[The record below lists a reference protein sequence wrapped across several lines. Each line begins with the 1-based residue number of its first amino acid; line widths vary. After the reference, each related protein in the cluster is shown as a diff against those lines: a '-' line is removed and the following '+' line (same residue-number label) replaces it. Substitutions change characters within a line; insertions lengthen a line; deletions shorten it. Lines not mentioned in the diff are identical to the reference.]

1 MNTINTSKKQKPIIS
16 MVKLENEIFKYI
28 NDIRTHPDE
37 FAKSLMREDNKPQ
50 IRHFLQSFSRFGL
63 GKIQPLQR
71 NPQLEK
77 CAKEMLTTIILHDN
91 GTDIIKFTLEEKEK
105 YRLKNRLIR
114 IEQYDRNYHEFVVF
128 DANDADEVIKKI
140 ILNKNYQDKLFDPR
154 MGICGIAC
162 DILPSNRICSVIDLV
177 DTFNSYNRVNYR
189 VYNDENIE
197 DEENYE
203 NVKYRKKFET
213 RSYNPHK
220 TEYTK
225 IIKEPGG
232 YIYEREYID
241 NVVPKYVD
249 KVSKFNVIR
258 NDMGVEELKKNFQ
271 PRGYSHNTYNPKRYE
286 YLEEK
291 EEINDINDDDV
302 AYSNAGSNIIINPFE
317 DTEGTIEYP
326 MKYSTKTTPIKK
338 YAPFQIPSQ
347 TVSRRKN
354 RTNTVNYKTESNYST
369 KYNMPSSE
377 VREIKSL
384 FAKQKPHVSY
394 QEEIIPDID
403 GTLVNVMAKK
413 TVFKDGSKLIEY
425 DV

>member
-1 MNTINTSKKQKPIIS
+1 MNDINTSKKHRPQIS
-16 MVKLENEIFKYI
+16 MVKLENEILRYI

-37 FAKSLMREDNKPQ
+37 FARSLMKEDNNPQ
-50 IRHFLQSFSRFGL
+50 IRNFLQSFSRFGL

-71 NPQLEK
+71 NSQLEK
-77 CAKEMLTTIILHDN
+77 CAREMLTTIILHDN
-91 GTDIIKFTLEEKEK
+91 GIDIIKVTPEEKEN

-114 IEQYDRNYHEFVVF
+114 IEQYNRNYHEFVVF
-128 DANDADEVIKKI
+128 GANDADEVIRKI
-140 ILNKNYQDKLFDPR
+140 IFNKNYQDKLFDPR

-203 NVKYRKKFET
+203 NVKFRKKFET

-232 YIYEREYID
+232 YIYETEY
-241 NVVPKYVD
+241 VEKTVPKY
-249 KVSKFNVIR
+249 SKFNINR
-258 NDMGVEELKKNFQ
+258 NDMKVEELKKNFQ
-271 PRGYSHNTYNPKRYE
+271 PRGYSHKTYNPRRYE
-286 YLEEK
+286 YLEER
-291 EEINDINDDDV
+291 EEINNSNDDDI

-317 DTEGTIEYP
+317 DTEGTIETP
-326 MKYSTKTTPIKK
+326 LKYSTKTTPIKK
-338 YAPFQIPSQ
+338 YVAFQPPSQ
-347 TVSRRKN
+347 TVTRRKF
-354 RTNTVNYKTESNYST
+354 RTNTINYKSDKNYAT
-369 KYNMPSSE
+369 KYNMPTSE
-377 VREIKSL
+377 GREIKSL
-384 FAKQKPHVSY
+384 FAKQKPGVTY
-394 QEEIIPDID
+394 QQEIIPDID
-403 GTLVNVMAKK
+403 GSLINVMAKK

-425 DV
+425 DTH